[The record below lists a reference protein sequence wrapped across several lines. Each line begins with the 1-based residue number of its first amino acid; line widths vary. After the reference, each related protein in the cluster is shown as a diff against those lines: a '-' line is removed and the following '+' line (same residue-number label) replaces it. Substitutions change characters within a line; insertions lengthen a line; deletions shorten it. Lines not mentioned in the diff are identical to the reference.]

1 MGIKAAIIGFGGMG
15 SFHAK
20 QIKEINSI
28 EIAGVYDINPER
40 VKIAVELGYKG
51 YNTLEECLSSD
62 IELVIIA
69 TQNNFHRE
77 LSIKA
82 LNAGKHVIC
91 EKPVMMNSRELEE
104 VIEVAKLQNKVF
116 TVHQNRRW
124 DKDFR
129 IVKEALDKKLIGEPF
144 YIESRV
150 QGSKGVP
157 GDWRCVKE
165 AGGGMLLDWGVHLL
179 DQILWLVDSPVTE
192 IYAQL
197 LSVKFKDVDDN
208 FKVLL
213 KFENNLSALIEVDT
227 YTFIPLPRW
236 HISTDAGTLVIN
248 DWECNGKILKANQ
261 VEFKWEE
268 GIVYTSA
275 GPTKTMAP
283 RPVETIDEVPLPKM
297 NPDCKDYYDNVAKAI
312 KGEEEQIV
320 THKQMLRVMK
330 TIDTIFKSSQNGE
343 CIKGADI
350 YGE

>member
-20 QIKEINSI
+20 QIKEISSI
-28 EIAGVYDINPER
+28 QVVGVYDINPER
-40 VKIAVELGYKG
+40 VFMAVEKGYKG
-51 YNTLEECLSSD
+51 YKTLEECLLDD

-69 TQNNFHRE
+69 VPNNFHRE
-77 LSIKA
+77 LAIKA

-91 EKPVMMNSRELEE
+91 EKPVMMNSQELED
-104 VIEVAKLQNKVF
+104 VLEVAKLQDKVF

-129 IVKEALDKKLIGEPF
+129 IVKEAFDKKLIGEPF

-165 AGGGMLLDWGVHLL
+165 AGGGMLFDWGVHLL

-283 RPVETIDEVPLPKM
+283 RPLETIDEIPLPEM
-297 NPDCKDYYDNVAKAI
+297 NPNCKDYYDNVAKAI

-330 TIDTIFKSSQNGE
+330 TIDAIFKSSQNGE

-350 YGE
+350 YEA